1 MDAATSYSRVCRQ
14 LPPNA
19 QRILVLGS
27 PGTDRSG
34 LITQLADT
42 LTGIG
47 DPYPCLSADP
57 SLPLFGVPGALN
69 YGRWQGNTWHLQDVE
84 ALCSLDSA
92 RFRLPLMA
100 AYTRLLGRN
109 TSGALIVQA
118 PGLARGVA
126 GAELLPE
133 LVRCADIDAVVV
145 VRRSRAPPLL
155 AHELASCD
163 ARIVYVDTGET
174 ADRLTRAQ
182 RTGQR
187 SRLWQKYMAAAKPMT
202 LNLSELQLLGTPP
215 PLDVTSAWQGRQI
228 ALLHAG
234 RLKTMGEVNWVA
246 GDQVQ
251 VKVATEPGQVDQLL
265 VRDALCSEGLLR
277 TAKPHKTPPAA
288 PTDPLVV
295 GFFPANTS
303 PQFAKDS
310 TGGPVPTARVGPAT
324 ATLVNGVFGDSLL
337 KVQLNH
343 QRRSLLFDL
352 GDPGRMAAR
361 VAHQISD
368 IFFTHTHADHIGG
381 FLWFLRSRIGD
392 LPPCRCYGPPGLARQ
407 IAGMA
412 NGILWDRV
420 GHRAPRF
427 EVREWHEDHMKCYRV
442 VAGVA
447 GEEPMA
453 DLPLAHGLLLQEASF
468 AVRATALDHG
478 TLVLAYAFQPTLQI
492 KVRRDQLQARGLQA
506 GHWLQDL
513 KQQLSRGNLD
523 GEITL
528 PTGGTRSVAQLKDD
542 LLLVTPGQKLV
553 YATDFADTR
562 PNRERLVKLA
572 AGAHTLFCEAAFMM
586 ADSEQARHTQ
596 HLTTAACAEIANAAE
611 VTHLMPFHFSKR
623 YIKRAAEVYEE
634 LRGICERTVVPGQFT
649 PPTTFWATDK

>member
-1 MDAATSYSRVCRQ
+1 
-14 LPPNA
+14 
-19 QRILVLGS
+19 
-27 PGTDRSG
+27 
-34 LITQLADT
+34 
-42 LTGIG
+42 
-47 DPYPCLSADP
+47 
-57 SLPLFGVPGALN
+57 LFGVPGALN

-145 VRRSRAPPLL
+145 LRRSRAPPLL

-513 KQQLSRGNLD
+513 QQQLSRGNLD

-542 LLLVTPGQKLV
+542 LLLVTPGHKLV

>member
-1 MDAATSYSRVCRQ
+1 
-14 LPPNA
+14 
-19 QRILVLGS
+19 
-27 PGTDRSG
+27 
-34 LITQLADT
+34 
-42 LTGIG
+42 
-47 DPYPCLSADP
+47 
-57 SLPLFGVPGALN
+57 LFGVPGALN

-277 TAKPHKTPPAA
+277 TAKPHKKPPTA

-542 LLLVTPGQKLV
+542 LLLVTPGHKLV

-634 LRGICERTVVPGQFT
+634 LRGICECTVVPGEFT
-649 PPTTFWATDK
+649 QPTTVRATDK

>member
-1 MDAATSYSRVCRQ
+1 
-14 LPPNA
+14 
-19 QRILVLGS
+19 
-27 PGTDRSG
+27 
-34 LITQLADT
+34 
-42 LTGIG
+42 
-47 DPYPCLSADP
+47 
-57 SLPLFGVPGALN
+57 LFGVPGALN

-100 AYTRLLGRN
+100 AYARLLGRN

-145 VRRSRAPPLL
+145 LRRSRAPPLL

-246 GDQVQ
+246 GDRVQ

-277 TAKPHKTPPAA
+277 TAKPHKTPPTA

-303 PQFAKDS
+303 PQFGKDS
-310 TGGPVPTARVGPAT
+310 KGGPVPTARVGPAT

-420 GHRAPRF
+420 GHRAPQF

-542 LLLVTPGQKLV
+542 LLLVTPGHKLV

-649 PPTTFWATDK
+649 PPTTVWATDK

>member
-1 MDAATSYSRVCRQ
+1 MDAVTSYSRVCRQ
-14 LPPNA
+14 LPANA
-19 QRILVLGS
+19 RRILVLGS

-34 LITQLADT
+34 LITQVAYT
-42 LTGIG
+42 LTGTG
-47 DPYPCLSADP
+47 DTYPCLSADP
-57 SLPLFGVPGALN
+57 ALPLFGIPGALN
-69 YGRWQGNTWHLQDVE
+69 YGRWQGDTWQLQDFE

-92 RFRLPLMA
+92 RFRLPLMT

-118 PGLARGVA
+118 PGLARGIA

-133 LVRCADIDAVVV
+133 LVRCADIDAVMVL
-145 VRRSRAPPLL
+145 RRSHTPSLL

-163 ARIVYVDTGET
+163 VEVVYVDTGET
-174 ADRLTRAQ
+174 AVRLTKPQ
-182 RTGQR
+182 RTDQR
-187 SRLWQKYMAAAKPMT
+187 SRLWQKYMAAAKSMT

-215 PLDVTSAWQGRQI
+215 PLDVASAWQGRQI

-234 RLKTMGEVNWVA
+234 RIKTMGQVRWLA
-246 GDQVQ
+246 GDLVQ
-251 VKVATEPGQVDQLL
+251 VKVAAEPGQVDQLL
-265 VRDALCSEGLLR
+265 VRDALYTEGLLR

-288 PTDPLVV
+288 PPVPWSV
-295 GFFPANTS
+295 GFFPANAS
-303 PQFAKDS
+303 PPFIKESA
-310 TGGPVPTARVGPAT
+310 GGAIPTARVGPAT

-337 KVQLNH
+337 KIQLNH
-343 QRRSLLFDL
+343 QRRSLLIDM

-381 FLWFLRSRIGD
+381 FLWFLRSRIGE
-392 LPPCRCYGPPGLARQ
+392 LPPCRCYGPRGLARQ

-412 NGILWDRV
+412 NGILWDRI

-427 EVREWHEDHMKCYRV
+427 EVREWHDDHLKCYRV

-453 DLPLAHGLLLQEASF
+453 DLPLVDGLLWQEPSF
-468 AVRATALDHG
+468 EVRATALDHG
-478 TLVLAYAFQPTLQI
+478 TMVLAYAFEPTLQI
-492 KVRRDQLQARGLQA
+492 KVRRDQLQARGLKA

-513 KQQLSRGNLD
+513 KQQLSRGNLA

-528 PTGGTRSVAQLKDD
+528 PGGGTRTVAQLKDD
-542 LLLVTPGQKLV
+542 LLLVTPGRKLI
-553 YATDFADTR
+553 YATDFADTL
-562 PNRERLVKLA
+562 PNRERLVTLA
-572 AGAHTLFCEAAFMM
+572 AGAHTLFCEASFMM
-586 ADSEQARHTQ
+586 ADSEQARRTQ
-596 HLTTAACAEIANAAE
+596 HLTTAACAEMANAAE

-623 YIKRAAEVYEE
+623 YIKRAAEVYAE
-634 LRGICERTVVPGQFT
+634 LRGICDRTVDPSQFT
-649 PPTTFWATDK
+649 LPEAD

>member
-100 AYTRLLGRN
+100 AYARLLGRN

-145 VRRSRAPPLL
+145 LRRSRAPPLL

-246 GDQVQ
+246 GDRVQ
-251 VKVATEPGQVDQLL
+251 VKVATEPDQVDQLL

-303 PQFAKDS
+303 PQFGKDS
-310 TGGPVPTARVGPAT
+310 KGGPVPTARVGPAT

-513 KQQLSRGNLD
+513 QQQLSRGNLD

-572 AGAHTLFCEAAFMM
+572 AGAHTLFCEAAFML

-623 YIKRAAEVYEE
+623 YIKRTAEVYEE

>member
-1 MDAATSYSRVCRQ
+1 MDAATSYSGVCRQ
-14 LPPNA
+14 LPANA
-19 QRILVLGS
+19 RRILVLGS

-42 LTGIG
+42 LSGTG
-47 DPYPCLSADP
+47 DTYPCLSADP

-69 YGRWQGNTWHLQDVE
+69 YGRWRGNTWQLQDFE

-92 RFRLPLMA
+92 RFRLPLMT
-100 AYTRLLGRN
+100 AYSRLLGRN
-109 TSGALIVQA
+109 TSGALVVQA

-133 LVRCADIDAVVV
+133 LVRCANIDTVMVL
-145 VRRSRAPPLL
+145 RRSLAPPLL

-163 ARIVYVDTGET
+163 AQIVYVDYGET
-174 ADRLTRAQ
+174 AVRLTKPQ
-182 RTGQR
+182 RTDQR
-187 SRLWQKYMAAAKPMT
+187 SRLWQRYMAAAKSMT
-202 LNLSELQLLGTPP
+202 FNLSELQLLGTPP
-215 PLDVTSAWQGRQI
+215 PLDVTFAWQGRQI

-234 RLKTMGEVNWVA
+234 RLKTMGEVSWVA

-251 VKVATEPGQVDQLL
+251 IKVAIEPGQVDQLL

-288 PTDPLVV
+288 PPEPPMV

-303 PQFAKDS
+303 PSFTKNSA
-310 TGGPVPTARVGPAT
+310 GGPVPTARVGPAT
-324 ATLVNGVFGDSLL
+324 ATLINGVFGDSLL

-381 FLWFLRSRIGD
+381 FLWFLRSRIGE

-427 EVREWHEDHMKCYRV
+427 EVREWHEDHLKRYRV

-453 DLPLAHGLLLQEASF
+453 DLPLVDGLLWQEASF
-468 AVRATALDHG
+468 EVRATALDHG
-478 TLVLAYAFQPTLQI
+478 TMVLAFAFQPTLQI
-492 KVRRDQLQARGLQA
+492 KVRRDQLQARGLKA
-506 GHWLQDL
+506 GHWLQEL

-528 PTGGTRSVAQLKDD
+528 PDGATRSVAQLKDD
-542 LLLVTPGQKLV
+542 LLLVTPGHKLV

-572 AGAHTLFCEAAFMM
+572 AGAHTLFCEASFMM
-586 ADSEQARHTQ
+586 AEREQARRTQ
-596 HLTTAACAEIANAAE
+596 HLTTAACAEIANAAK
-611 VTHLMPFHFSKR
+611 VTHLVPFHFSKR
-623 YIKRAAEVYEE
+623 YIKRAAEVYAE
-634 LRGICERTVVPGQFT
+634 LRGICDRTVVPGQFT
-649 PPTTFWATDK
+649 